1 MTFKEFIGYLY
12 EAVDCEVYID
22 RESEEIQAI
31 EEVVGIEFKYFDNNE
46 IYLLIQGMKTMYE
59 IERESWRYFV
69 DEGEKDG

>member
-12 EAVDCEVYID
+12 EAIDCEGCID

-31 EEVVGIEFKYFDNNE
+31 EEVVGIDFKYFKDEE

-59 IERESWRYFV
+59 IGRESWRYF
-69 DEGEKDG
+69 E